1 MALRTL
7 SLLIT
12 CLVLT
17 SLAFAQK
24 VPRSVKPEDLEKYW
38 VMMKSSVEGNA
49 PLGGKNME
57 QSGCAAVSFI
67 VEGNGRTSN
76 ITIEKVEP
84 PGGLGEL
91 AASIA
96 SHLEFEPTIINAG
109 RDRVFSSLIFPFN
122 LPPDPEGKDYQL
134 WAIAGGKPVSAG
146 VFSVSAEGSALVPLL
161 QFPTQGSVAAFAV
174 TLEPAGGVPQPSGD
188 MVLIGTIGG

>member
-1 MALRTL
+1 MFLRKMILAIGCVALA
-7 SLLIT
+7 SHAI
-12 CLVLT
+12 
-17 SLAFAQK
+17 AQK

-38 VMMKSSVEGNA
+38 VMMKDSVEGNA
-49 PLGGKNME
+49 PLGGKNMD

-96 SHLEFEPTIINAG
+96 SNLQFEPTITNAG

-122 LPPDPEGKDYQL
+122 LPADPEARK
-134 WAIAGGKPVSAG
+134 AIMQRCVI
-146 VFSVSAEGSALVPLL
+146 
-161 QFPTQGSVAAFAV
+161 
-174 TLEPAGGVPQPSGD
+174 PARRWGAKRPEK
-188 MVLIGTIGG
+188 

>member
-1 MALRTL
+1 MALR
-7 SLLIT
+7 LIPFT
-12 CLVLT
+12 IICVALT

-24 VPRSVKPEDLEKYW
+24 IPRSVKPEDLEKYW

-122 LPPDPEGKDYQL
+122 LPPDPEARK
-134 WAIAGGKPVSAG
+134 AIMQRCVI
-146 VFSVSAEGSALVPLL
+146 
-161 QFPTQGSVAAFAV
+161 
-174 TLEPAGGVPQPSGD
+174 PARKWGAKRPAK
-188 MVLIGTIGG
+188 

>member
-1 MALRTL
+1 MALR
-7 SLLIT
+7 LLT
-12 CLVLT
+12 FTVACLALT
-17 SLAFAQK
+17 SFAFAQK

-49 PLGGKNME
+49 PLGGRNMD
-57 QSGCAAVSFI
+57 QPGCAAVSFI

-76 ITIEKVEP
+76 ITIEKVVP

-122 LPPDPEGKDYQL
+122 LPAEPEAREAVMRQCVIPARRWGAK
-134 WAIAGGKPVSAG
+134 KPG
-146 VFSVSAEGSALVPLL
+146 
-161 QFPTQGSVAAFAV
+161 
-174 TLEPAGGVPQPSGD
+174 
-188 MVLIGTIGG
+188 

>member
-1 MALRTL
+1 MVFRLDRQREIRYSQRNSNGESTMFLRNSILVIGCIALA
-7 SLLIT
+7 SQAI
-12 CLVLT
+12 
-17 SLAFAQK
+17 AQK

-67 VEGNGRTSN
+67 VEGNGRASN

-122 LPPDPEGKDYQL
+122 LPPDPEARTTIMQRCV
-134 WAIAGGKPVSAG
+134 I
-146 VFSVSAEGSALVPLL
+146 
-161 QFPTQGSVAAFAV
+161 
-174 TLEPAGGVPQPSGD
+174 PAHKWGAKRPEK
-188 MVLIGTIGG
+188 

>member
-1 MALRTL
+1 MVVIASLALAP
-7 SLLIT
+7 S
-12 CLVLT
+12 
-17 SLAFAQK
+17 AFAQK
-24 VPRSVKPEDLEKYW
+24 VPRSVSPEALEKYW

-67 VEGNGRTSN
+67 VEKNGRASD
-76 ITIEKVEP
+76 ITVEKVEP

-96 SHLEFEPTIINAG
+96 SNLEFEPTISNAG

-122 LPPDPEGKDYQL
+122 LPPDPEART
-134 WAIAGGKPVSAG
+134 AIMQRCVIPARAWKPK
-146 VFSVSAEGSALVPLL
+146 
-161 QFPTQGSVAAFAV
+161 QAV
-174 TLEPAGGVPQPSGD
+174 KQ
-188 MVLIGTIGG
+188 

>member
-1 MALRTL
+1 MYLRHAA
-7 SLLIT
+7 LLIAS
-12 CLVLT
+12 LFLT

-38 VMMKSSVEGNA
+38 VLIKSTVEGNA
-49 PLGGKNME
+49 PLGGKNMA

-67 VEGNGRTSN
+67 VEGNGRASN

-96 SHLEFEPTIINAG
+96 SNIEFEPTMSNAG

-122 LPPDPEGKDYQL
+122 LPEDPEARQ
-134 WAIAGGKPVSAG
+134 AIMQKCVI
-146 VFSVSAEGSALVPLL
+146 
-161 QFPTQGSVAAFAV
+161 
-174 TLEPAGGVPQPSGD
+174 PARRWNPKRSEN
-188 MVLIGTIGG
+188 